1 MDAIRFRFGQTKQLL
16 VILAVRSTTEILLR
30 AARSPAHSEM
40 GSELAVRYA
49 KPKNE
54 TATARLIDNYYMA
67 LCWLAVRRSVTLHV
81 LRTFNADVSM
91 NTDTPADS
99 QLPTLKAIAQLI
111 SFFFAAYLECLSQS
125 SQFTATKSM
134 LLATFV
140 LVRNFNE
147 IEWVNQWTSM
157 SAGSCRG
164 GALFGEFTY
173 IVQRK
178 WWQ

>member
-111 SFFFAAYLECLSQS
+111 SFFFLPLILSAYRKVHNSQR
-125 SQFTATKSM
+125 Q
-134 LLATFV
+134 
-140 LVRNFNE
+140 
-147 IEWVNQWTSM
+147 NQCCWLRSCSFATSM
-157 SAGSCRG
+157 KSN
-164 GALFGEFTY
+164 E
-173 IVQRK
+173 
-178 WWQ
+178 